1 MEGGGGSGRVGYRA
15 WSRCRVPRPACLV
28 GFAVLC
34 RAARVVAG
42 DPKSVPGWFGLVP
55 KLCFLTC
62 SRFRSWTLTCGVC
75 SSCRAVVR
83 ASGGVPPLSRRRF
96 QCFVPLR
103 LFGGSPVRAWPTR
116 PSLSR
121 WPLTSLS
128 AAAEMRHPL
137 SLLRRSE
144 WRVDAG
150 PGRTNLRQCAPRDLT
165 PCRPSQVGG
174 GTRPRHVPRPGQPRR
189 WGLFGSRHQA

>member
-1 MEGGGGSGRVGYRA
+1 MPRVLL
-15 WSRCRVPRPACLV
+15 LV
-28 GFAVLC
+28 T
-34 RAARVVAG
+34 
-42 DPKSVPGWFGLVP
+42 PKSVPGWFGLVP

-75 SSCRAVVR
+75 SSCCAVVR

-121 WPLTSLS
+121 WPLTSIS

-165 PCRPSQVGG
+165 PCRPSLVAEALNQGAFPAQASPDGG
-174 GTRPRHVPRPGQPRR
+174 GSSAPAIRHRLPRKQTSESGSLRAAGVPHV
-189 WGLFGSRHQA
+189 SC